1 MPHDVPVS
9 FAAAS
14 RPAPGKMGELS
25 KITTSTDLGSLVLVV
40 DLSGHDDPCRVSYR
54 EMNSSDIPKVYNHSL
69 HPAGLSSTHT
79 KATTPTDTPRLHQIP
94 HQPPLNRQNEVLQ
107 RPRPCRCLPRDCRP
121 NHHRPSRRPELQRH
135 QLRLR
140 MHRRL

>member
-1 MPHDVPVS
+1 MPHDVQVS

-14 RPAPGKMGELS
+14 RLAPGKMGELS
-25 KITTSTDLGSLVLVV
+25 KITTFTDLGSLVLVV

-69 HPAGLSSTHT
+69 HPAGSLFTST
-79 KATTPTDTPRLHQIP
+79 KAITETDIQQL
-94 HQPPLNRQNEVLQ
+94 HQPPRQTQHSHQNEVLQ
-107 RPRPCRCLPRDCRP
+107 RPRPCRCLSRGCRP
-121 NHHRPSRRPELQRH
+121 NHHRPARRPKLQRH